1 MNVFKWTRL
10 VGFIAIASFATACG
24 SDDTTDPID
33 NTDQT
38 GGETGGGGGTDT
50 TNPNGS
56 VVVLLPS
63 QVATWTQSVAGPF
76 TFTVPENAVSV
87 TISINGPTDGYVTL
101 ADWTDSTGFELVEGG
116 WTNQDPTFCLSCN
129 NRIAS
134 AEGSVRRHC
143 PQQSFIATNTRRP
156 HVFGVWLQ
164 ARRRAFQSRVTATR
178 RHSRD
183 SRSGQGP
190 SGGP

>member
-56 VVVLLPS
+56 VVELLPS
-63 QVATWTQSVAGPF
+63 QVATLTQSVAGPF

-101 ADWTDSTGFELVEGG
+101 ADWTDSTGFRARKRGLDQPRPNVLSEL
-116 WTNQDPTFCLSCN
+116 QQP
-129 NRIAS
+129 NRVRRR
-134 AEGSVRRHC
+134 SVRRHC
-143 PQQSFIATNTRRP
+143 PQ
-156 HVFGVWLQ
+156 
-164 ARRRAFQSRVTATR
+164 
-178 RHSRD
+178 
-183 SRSGQGP
+183 
-190 SGGP
+190 